1 MTTYFDISTA
11 ARWSGHAVG
20 IIRVERELARRAA
33 TLDALAY
40 CVYDR
45 ARNAFLELKPEVAAA
60 ILDGELSIEFHRQP
74 VAPAVSNTLRFRIRQ
89 WLLARP
95 ELYQAFQRLR
105 GRKFTLAQIE
115 EVKRQ
120 EALARG
126 EAPKPLDRMPL
137 AEAAPEA
144 IVLGPDVRIVSGGLD
159 WEYKDLRAIYDLKKE
174 ARFSYFAIVYDLI
187 PQMMPH
193 FVVPAYVNL
202 LKDYFGELFWVAD
215 GCMCISEATQR
226 DMLDFCASGG
236 MPTPKSATFPLGCD
250 VPVDTGDAGVGE
262 VMPPELKGKRYAI
275 FVSTIEPRKNHRVL
289 YQAWTRC
296 LADGRLDPA
305 EVALVFVGRGG
316 WAVENLLQEI
326 DANETLEGSIVRLSN
341 VSDVQLDLLYRN
353 AEFGLFPSFYEGYG
367 LPLVEMLNYGKAC
380 VSSPAGSLPE
390 VGGDLVDYVDPLD
403 TLGWADAI
411 ARLFNDAQARRAL
424 EDRVAAG
431 YRPVTWDAASEIF
444 FERLGS
450 F

>member
-33 TLDALAY
+33 ALDGMAY

-45 ARNAFLELKPEVAAA
+45 GRNAFLELKPAVAAA
-60 ILDGELSIEFHRQP
+60 ILDGELLIEFNPQP
-74 VAPAVSNTLRFRIRQ
+74 TAPIVSDTFRFRARQ
-89 WLLARP
+89 WFLAKP
-95 ELYQAFQRLR
+95 KLYQAFQRLR
-105 GRKFTLAQIE
+105 GREFTLAQIE
-115 EVKRQ
+115 EVKSQ
-120 EALARG
+120 EAVAR
-126 EAPKPLDRMPL
+126 AATSKPLDSMSL
-137 AEAAPEA
+137 AEAAFGTIA
-144 IVLGPDVRIVSGGLD
+144 LGPDVRILSGGLD
-159 WEYKDLRAIYDLKKE
+159 WEYKDLRAIYDLKKD
-174 ARFSYFAIVYDLI
+174 AGFSYFAIIYDLI
-187 PQMMPH
+187 PQTMPH

-226 DMLDFCASGG
+226 DMLAFCASGG
-236 MPTPKSATFPLGCD
+236 APTPKSATFPLGCD
-250 VPVDTGDAGVGE
+250 VPVRAGDAEVGE
-262 VMPPELKGKRYAI
+262 VMPLELEGKRYAI
-275 FVSTIEPRKNHRVL
+275 FVSTIEPRKNHRTL
-289 YQAWTRC
+289 YQAWARC
-296 LADGRLDPA
+296 IADGRLDPTK
-305 EVALVFVGRGG
+305 VALVFVGRCG

-326 DANETLEGSIVRLSN
+326 DANEALEGSIVRLSN
-341 VSDVQLDLLYRN
+341 VSDAQLDLLYRN

-380 VSSPAGSLPE
+380 ISSPAGSLPE

-403 TLGWADAI
+403 ALGWADAI
-411 ARLFNDAQARRAL
+411 ARLFNDTEARRAL
-424 EDRVAAG
+424 ESRVASD

-450 F
+450 L